1 MKRRLVA
8 LGAAASLFVAA
19 PAIAPVVHGSPVTPP
34 AALAKTCSASFTH
47 AVINGAEKCLR
58 RGQFCARA
66 SDRQYRRYGFR
77 CTRRDA
83 GGRYQL
89 S

>member
-8 LGAAASLFVAA
+8 LGAAVSLFVAA
-19 PAIAPVVHGSPVTPP
+19 PAVAPVFHGSPVTPSS
-34 AALAKTCSASFTH
+34 ALAKTCSASFTH

-66 SDRQYRRYGFR
+66 ADRQYRRYAFR

-83 GGRYQL
+83 AGRYRL

>member
-8 LGAAASLFVAA
+8 LGAAACLFVFA
-19 PAIAPVVHGSPVTPP
+19 PAFAPVSHGSPVAPP
-34 AALAKTCSASFTH
+34 SAVAKTCSSGFTH
-47 AVINGAEKCLR
+47 AVVNGSQKCLR

-77 CTRRDA
+77 CLRRDA
-83 GGRYQL
+83 GGRYHL

>member
-8 LGAAASLFVAA
+8 LGAAASLVVAA
-19 PAIAPVVHGSPVTPP
+19 PAVAPVVHGAPVTPS
-34 AALAKTCSASFTH
+34 AALAKTCSGSFKH
-47 AVINGAEKCLR
+47 AVINGTEKCLH
-58 RGQFCARA
+58 RGEFCARA
-66 SDRQYRRYGFR
+66 ADGQYRRYGFR

-83 GGRYQL
+83 GGRYRL